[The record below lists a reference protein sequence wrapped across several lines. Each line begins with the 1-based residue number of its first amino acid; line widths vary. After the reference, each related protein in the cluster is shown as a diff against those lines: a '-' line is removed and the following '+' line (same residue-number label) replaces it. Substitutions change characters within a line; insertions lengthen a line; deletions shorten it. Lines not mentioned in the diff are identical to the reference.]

1 MIVNLVAYPK
11 DASPALTVYDQNAP
25 LPNIKTVK
33 TTIVMLVPG
42 LAFVPPT
49 PAEIA
54 AAVWARAGRTL
65 TA

>member
-1 MIVNLVAYPK
+1 MIVNLVANPK
-11 DASPALTVYDQNAP
+11 AASSALVTYEQPAPQLVLKP
-25 LPNIKTVK
+25 VR
-33 TTIVMLVPG
+33 TTIVLLVPG
-42 LAFVPPT
+42 LEYVPPT

>member
-1 MIVNLVAYPK
+1 VIVNLVAYPK
-11 DASPALTVYDQNAP
+11 DATSALIVRDQVAP
-25 LPNIKTVK
+25 LSNIKNVQND
-33 TTIVMLVPG
+33 IIMYLPW

-54 AAVWARAGRTL
+54 AAVWTRVGRTL

>member
-11 DASPALTVYDQNAP
+11 DASPALIVRDQIAP
-25 LPNIKTVK
+25 LPNIKTVQ
-33 TTIVMLVPG
+33 TNIIMYLPW

-54 AAVWARAGRTL
+54 AAVWTRAGRTL

>member
-11 DASPALTVYDQNAP
+11 DASSALIMRNQNDP
-25 LPNIKTVK
+25 LPNIKNVQ
-33 TTIVMLVPG
+33 TTIVLLVPG
-42 LAFVPPT
+42 LSAEPPT

-54 AAVWARAGRTL
+54 AAVWARVGRTL

>member
-1 MIVNLVAYPK
+1 VIVNLVAYPK
-11 DASPALTVYDQNAP
+11 DATTALIMRDQVAP
-25 LPNIKTVK
+25 LSNIKTVQNN
-33 TTIVMLVPG
+33 IVMLVPG

-54 AAVWARAGRTL
+54 AAVWTRVGRTL

>member
-11 DASPALTVYDQNAP
+11 DATSALIMRDQTNP
-25 LPNIKTVK
+25 LSNIKPVNTS
-33 TTIVMLVPG
+33 IILFVPG
-42 LAFVPPT
+42 LTVDPPT